1 MHSLLARAVRANMPR
16 AKSDLAHL
24 VSCRS
29 VFNPAVEPVAEC
41 VTAAS
46 LTESL
51 LSEIGM
57 PVTATA
63 TPDGSLA
70 VLARARGKGPAVLL
84 YTHHDVVP
92 AGPLEDWDT
101 NPWVLTERGGRWYGR
116 GAADCKG
123 NVVAVLTALR
133 AVRDVV
139 GRWPLEI
146 AVVVEGSEEQST
158 GGMEALA
165 RKRPELLKA
174 DVVVLADTG
183 NIALGQPTLT
193 TTLRGTGSVRV
204 TVDTMSVPAH
214 SGMFGGA
221 APDALQALVTALAT
235 LRGPDGET
243 TIDGLAATGTWAG
256 APYSSARFVHDAHL
270 VDGVLPLSEPG
281 EDVPAAIADRL
292 WARPAATVLAI
303 DAPRVD
309 RLSAAIQGRARAVVN
324 LRVPPGMD
332 SAAAQQLLIQHL
344 KRHTPYG
351 RVTVEPLTLG
361 APFEAATDG
370 PAYAAMRKSMRAA
383 FGVEPVTTG
392 QGGSIPLAVAVHELH
407 PDAEILLLGVE
418 EPQCRIHSPNES
430 VDPAEI
436 ERTALALALFLT
448 RLAGLTDDMVSH
460 QPSGLENRASSVTL
474 EGVRNGPPVPP
485 VPA

>member
-1 MHSLLARAVRANMPR
+1 MHSLLARAVRALMPR

-29 VFNPAVEPVAEC
+29 VFNPAVEPVSEC
-41 VTAAS
+41 VAAAS

-51 LSEIGM
+51 LSEVGL
-57 PVTATA
+57 PVTATT

-70 VLARARGKGPAVLL
+70 VLARTRGKGPSVLL

-92 AGPLEDWDT
+92 AGPLEAWDT

-123 NVVAVLTALR
+123 NLVAVLTALR

-146 AVVVEGSEEQST
+146 AVVVEGSEEQSS

-165 RKRPELLKA
+165 RRRPELLRA

-193 TTLRGTGSVRV
+193 TTLRGTGSVRI

-221 APDALQALVTALAT
+221 APDALQALIATLAT
-235 LRGPDGET
+235 LRGPNGET
-243 TIDGLAATGTWAG
+243 TIDGLDGSGTWAG
-256 APYSSARFVHDAHL
+256 AAYSSARFAHDAHL
-270 VDGVLPLSEPG
+270 VDGVAPLTDPG
-281 EDVPAAIADRL
+281 EDVPTAIADRL

-303 DAPRVD
+303 DAPPVD
-309 RLSAAIQGRARAVVN
+309 QVSAAIQGRARAIVN

-332 SAAAQQLLIQHL
+332 AALAQQLLIEHL

-351 RVTVEPLTLG
+351 KVTVEPLTLG
-361 APFEAATDG
+361 APFEAVTDG

-383 FGVEPVTTG
+383 FGVDPVTTG
-392 QGGSIPLAVAVHELH
+392 QGGSIPLAVALRELH
-407 PDAEILLLGVE
+407 PEAEILLLGVE

-436 ERTALALALFLT
+436 ERTALALALFLC
-448 RLAGLTDDMVSH
+448 RLAGLSDD
-460 QPSGLENRASSVTL
+460 QLGR
-474 EGVRNGPPVPP
+474 
-485 VPA
+485 

>member
-1 MHSLLARAVRANMPR
+1 MHSLLARAVSALMPR

-29 VFNPAVEPVAEC
+29 VFNPAVEPVSEC
-41 VTAAS
+41 VAAAS

-51 LSEIGM
+51 LSEIGL
-57 PVTATA
+57 PVTATT

-70 VLARARGKGPAVLL
+70 VVARARAKGPAVLL

-92 AGPLEDWDT
+92 AGPLEAWST
-101 NPWVLTERGGRWYGR
+101 NPWVLTERDGRWYGR

-123 NVVAVLTALR
+123 NLVAVLTALR
-133 AVRDVV
+133 AVRDVI

-165 RKRPELLKA
+165 RRRPDLVKA

-183 NIALGQPTLT
+183 NVALGQPTLT
-193 TTLRGTGSVRV
+193 TTLRGTGSVRI
-204 TVDTMSVPAH
+204 TVDTMSVPGH

-221 APDALQALVTALAT
+221 APDALQALLTTLAS
-235 LRGPDGET
+235 LRSPDGET
-243 TIDGLAATGTWAG
+243 TIDGLSATGRWAG
-256 APYSSARFVHDAHL
+256 AAYSMARFAHDAHL
-270 VDGVLPLSEPG
+270 VDGVAPLVPAG
-281 EDVPAAIADRL
+281 EDPATAIADRL

-303 DAPRVD
+303 DAPSVD
-309 RLSAAIQGRARAVVN
+309 RVSAAIQGRARAVVN

-332 SAAAQQLLIQHL
+332 SAAAQGLLMEHL
-344 KRHTPYG
+344 RRHTPYG
-351 RVTVEPLTLG
+351 MVTVEPLTLG

-370 PAYAAMRKSMRAA
+370 PAYAAMRKAMRAV

-392 QGGSIPLAVAVHELH
+392 QGGSIPLAVALHDLH
-407 PDAEILLLGVE
+407 PEAEILLLGVE

-436 ERTALALALFLT
+436 ERTALTLALFLC
-448 RLAGLTDDMVSH
+448 RLAGLAVEPD
-460 QPSGLENRASSVTL
+460 R
-474 EGVRNGPPVPP
+474 
-485 VPA
+485 